1 MRKSLTVMTMLILLL
16 SACLPGQTPEEAQNQ
31 INTAVAAAIATQQAA
46 IDQAVAM
53 TLTAVAQN
61 ASPTPVPTF
70 VDPSTPTALVFPT
83 LTPVIPTVTPN
94 PPSGGG
100 GGGGGSGGGGSSS
113 SAYSCAITSEKPFD
127 GAHFKPGDY
136 FDKSWTIRNTGT
148 VTWGAN
154 WDFEYRGGTDMSPTG
169 DFTIGKQVKPG
180 DSITLVIEVD
190 VPDVPAKDAGKIFTM
205 TWSLNNGSH
214 FCTPYVAIKVY
225 PPGTE

>member
-1 MRKSLTVMTMLILLL
+1 MKKSLLVMAILVLLL
-16 SACLPGQTPEEAQNQ
+16 TACLPGQTPEEAQNQ

-70 VDPSTPTALVFPT
+70 VEPNTPTALVFPT
-83 LTPVIPTVTPN
+83 LTPIIPTITPR
-94 PPSGGG
+94 PSGGG
-100 GGGGGSGGGGSSS
+100 GGGGGGGGNSSS
-113 SAYSCAITSEKPFD
+113 QYSCAIISEKPYD
-127 GAHFKPGDY
+127 GAHFKPGDS
-136 FDKSWTIRNTGT
+136 FDKTWTIKNTGT

-154 WDFEYRGGTDMSPTG
+154 WDFEYRGGTDMSPTP
-169 DFTIGKQVKPG
+169 DFTIGKQVKSG
-180 DSITLVIEVD
+180 DSITLIIEVD
-190 VPDVPAKDAGKIFTM
+190 APNVAAKDAGKTFVM

-225 PPGTE
+225 PPGTDN